1 MEVPRCMNID
11 YSMFQK
17 CQLSCIN
24 SLEMM
29 HTGQNENVGNFERFL
44 SEIKSKIKS
53 ILPKIEENLPKI
65 ARI

>member
-11 YSMFQK
+11 YSSSKK

-44 SEIKSKIKS
+44 SEIRPKIKS
-53 ILPKIEENLPKI
+53 NQAKIERIYSKI
-65 ARI
+65 ERI